1 MQRYKML
8 KHKAKCLLV
17 LISTLVMEEKEIC
30 INIGKRI
37 RQLLEEEG
45 ISQQELALRCGFE
58 DK

>member
-1 MQRYKML
+1 ML

-17 LISTLVMEEKEIC
+17 LIYALVMEENGIC

-58 DK
+58 DN